1 MTHLTIIGIKRIH
14 IQKSKSSIK
23 TPLPHFITF
32 GFPYGKRISRSRD
45 PNTYTHRHTHRQLR
59 SYSID
64 IYIRVNILLG
74 GRGPASPVFARNVHL
89 LM

>member
-59 SYSID
+59 SYNHNCENN
-64 IYIRVNILLG
+64 NINKYVFIGSLG
-74 GRGPASPVFARNVHL
+74 K
-89 LM
+89 